1 MCAFT
6 EPVRTGIG
14 VVCVEEYGRPKWPIT
29 MLNHT
34 NKQTSLV
41 QNNVWFFYF
50 WHPMLVRPVM
60 KRLFSLGKPR
70 KKRLASLARLIIISI
85 LQLLV
90 HESQYAV
97 HFAIAV
103 CSVLPPFM
111 HGTEYAVLSE
121 LGFF

>member
-1 MCAFT
+1 MCACT

-14 VVCVEEYGRPKWPIT
+14 AVCVEYGRPKWPIT

-34 NKQTSLV
+34 YI
-41 QNNVWFFYF
+41 QNNVLFFLAPITRTTRYEEAF
-50 WHPMLVRPVM
+50 
-60 KRLFSLGKPR
+60 FSLGKPR